1 MTKENNEN
9 NFISHLVELRKRLIH
24 SLIFLFIFSTPLN
37 VFADEAKD
45 WLKMEIDKII
55 YAYQNNDL
63 PSENRF
69 LMIEQTINNN
79 FAGSG
84 IAKFV
89 AGKSWNGASKDT
101 KLEYVKLFK
110 RHLALNIASM
120 MQGYSNQNYEL
131 TNSNYDEK
139 NKVSLIDMEVYTDTG
154 SIQVTWRV
162 KKSKDRYFVI
172 DLLVADIS
180 LVVTKRS
187 EFNSMLK
194 TVDYNLDQFNEKL
207 IAQNELS
214 YSKLLN

>member
-1 MTKENNEN
+1 MH
-9 NFISHLVELRKRLIH
+9 FFRI
-24 SLIFLFIFSTPLN
+24 LIFLFIFSTPLN

-45 WLKMEIDKII
+45 WLKVEIDKII

-101 KLEYVKLFK
+101 KLEYIKLFK

-139 NKVSLIDMEVYTDTG
+139 NKVSLIDMEVYSDTG

-207 IAQNELS
+207 IAQNDLS

>member
-1 MTKENNEN
+1 MKFLKILIIILVFFFPINSIANETN
-9 NFISHLVELRKRLIH
+9 S
-24 SLIFLFIFSTPLN
+24 
-37 VFADEAKD
+37 
-45 WLKMEIDKII
+45 WLKKEINKII
-55 YAYQNNDL
+55 YAYQNEDL
-63 PSENRF
+63 PKENKF

-89 AGKSWNGASKDT
+89 AGKSWNAASKDT
-101 KLEYVKLFK
+101 KLQYIKLFK

-131 TNSNYDEK
+131 TNSSYDEK
-139 NKVSLIDMEVYTDTG
+139 NKVTLIDMEVFSDTG

-162 KKSKDRYFVI
+162 KKSKERFFVI

-187 EFNSMLK
+187 EFNSLLK
-194 TVDYNLDQFNEKL
+194 TVDYDLEKFNNKLSSQNDLSYQKL
-207 IAQNELS
+207 IN
-214 YSKLLN
+214 